1 MKSCGRYRFLSDSYN
16 YFTQQKQSI
25 VEKIARMLR
34 LEIGTPKL
42 IQLLGELFNPTK
54 PFFVGNGEAEV
65 ILCSILTE
73 IISSIGGI

>member
-1 MKSCGRYRFLSDSYN
+1 M
-16 YFTQQKQSI
+16 

-34 LEIGTPKL
+34 LGIETPKL

-65 ILCSILTE
+65 ILCSILSET
-73 IISSIGGI
+73 ISSVGGI

>member
-1 MKSCGRYRFLSDSYN
+1 MKSCGRYRLLSDSYN

-54 PFFVGNGEAEV
+54 PFFVGNGVAEV
-65 ILCSILTE
+65 ILSSILTE